1 MAVAK
6 AKKVVPLE
14 MLDIILGADADVI
27 KAAYEAKVQIDEL
40 IIQREVAYQK
50 IADLE
55 ENIDAIAGGNG
66 NYIFP
71 APPLPVAGINKPIEA
86 SRTFA
91 KGTPI
96 KKKEPIKIIEEQ
108 DEIIVNNEEPDN
120 LFNNESSLNSEEI

>member
-1 MAVAK
+1 MATAK

-14 MLDIILGADADVI
+14 MLDIILGANADVI

-40 IIQREVAYQK
+40 IIQREAAYQK

-66 NYIFP
+66 DYIFP

-96 KKKEPIKIIEEQ
+96 KKKEPIEIIEE
-108 DEIIVNNEEPDN
+108 EEEVIVNNEDNNN
-120 LFNNESSLNSEEI
+120 LFSHESNSEEI

>member
-1 MAVAK
+1 MATAK

-14 MLDIILGADADVI
+14 MLDIILGANADVI

-40 IIQREVAYQK
+40 IIQREAAYQK

-66 NYIFP
+66 DYIFP

-91 KGTPI
+91 KGKPI
-96 KKKEPIKIIEEQ
+96 KKKEPIEIIEEEK
-108 DEIIVNNEEPDN
+108 DELIVNNEDNSN
-120 LFNNESSLNSEEI
+120 LFSHESNSEEI

>member
-1 MAVAK
+1 MAIAK

-14 MLDIILGADADVI
+14 MLDIILGANADVI

-40 IIQREVAYQK
+40 IIQREAAYQK

-66 NYIFP
+66 DYIFP

-96 KKKEPIKIIEEQ
+96 KKKEPIEIIEE
-108 DEIIVNNEEPDN
+108 EEELIVNNEDNSN
-120 LFNNESSLNSEEI
+120 LFSHESNSEEI